1 MFSKR
6 FWGLV
11 EAISIA
17 LATNAAY
24 AGAPPFGAGSLS
36 GNYLFNVV
44 GGSTG
49 YNQDNITEVLSDFD
63 EDLNLGSLALNGVLR
78 FNGAGKITFGDLRV
92 AFGDDTFDQVN
103 CTPTL
108 STTLSTYTVGSDG
121 TGTITLVFTDTT
133 CLSGDTI
140 NFTTALSRAFSG
152 DHQVNTTH
160 AFSTTDTNCFVLPD
174 HELSVGDDSA
184 NPPFPACVDGAAL
197 AGIFHHQ

>member
-1 MFSKR
+1 
-6 FWGLV
+6 V
-11 EAISIA
+11 
-17 LATNAAY
+17 
-24 AGAPPFGAGSLS
+24 PFLPASLS

-49 YNQDNITEVLSDFD
+49 YNQDDLSEVLSDSD
-63 EDLNLGSLALNGVLR
+63 TDLNLGSLALNGVLK

-103 CTPTL
+103 CKPTL
-108 STTLSTYTVGSDG
+108 STTLSTYAVAPDG

-160 AFSTTDTNCFVLPD
+160 AFSTTDPNCFILPD
-174 HELSVGDDSA
+174 HELSVGDDAA